1 MEHNGISP
9 DGIRQ
14 GFFVTYTTP
23 SMSPANPTGRFIL
36 VTGGTRSGKSRF
48 AVDLAKGFGR
58 HIVYVATCRA
68 ADREMRQRIA
78 HHRRQR
84 PAHWKTIEPPADPT
98 KVLAH
103 LHGKSEGLI
112 LDCLTMYVSQLLMAG
127 RSDAMIQQHVRRLCH
142 AIRRA
147 SYPVIVVTNEVGS
160 GVVPEFPMGR
170 RFRDLAGL
178 ANQTAAAFADDVY
191 LLVAGIPMRI
201 SQHASSRGSSVH
213 APRATG

>member
-1 MEHNGISP
+1 MKH
-9 DGIRQ
+9 
-14 GFFVTYTTP
+14 
-23 SMSPANPTGRFIL
+23 RFIL

-58 HIVYVATCRA
+58 NIVYLATCNA
-68 ADREMRQRIA
+68 ADREMRQRIS

-84 PAHWKTIEPPADPT
+84 PAHWRTIEHPADPAKAIT
-98 KVLAH
+98 QLN
-103 LHGKSEGLI
+103 GKSEGLI
-112 LDCLTMYVSQLLMAG
+112 LDCLTMYVSQFLVAG

-142 AIRRA
+142 AIRCA

-178 ANQTAAAFADDVY
+178 ANQTAAACADEVY
-191 LLVAGIPMRI
+191 FLVAGIPMRLTAHAPNR
-201 SQHASSRGSSVH
+201 SRVHAS
-213 APRATG
+213 RATA